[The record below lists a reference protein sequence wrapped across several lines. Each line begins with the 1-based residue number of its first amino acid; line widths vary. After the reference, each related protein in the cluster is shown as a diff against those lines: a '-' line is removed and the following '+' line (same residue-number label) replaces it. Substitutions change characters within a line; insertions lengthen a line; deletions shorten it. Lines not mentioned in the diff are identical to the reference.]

1 MASTQE
7 RDEDLKETQE
17 PGNEDVEKEIEE
29 IIVVVPPRDDY
40 RLHTV
45 RINGFG
51 IWKGSWGKWSCPI
64 NESNEFVSSQNWLE
78 EGFPENVIRLS
89 EFQCDEMIDMNVL
102 KSINVSH
109 WKR

>member
-45 RINGFG
+45 R
-51 IWKGSWGKWSCPI
+51 S
-64 NESNEFVSSQNWLE
+64 FV
-78 EGFPENVIRLS
+78 P
-89 EFQCDEMIDMNVL
+89 
-102 KSINVSH
+102 
-109 WKR
+109 